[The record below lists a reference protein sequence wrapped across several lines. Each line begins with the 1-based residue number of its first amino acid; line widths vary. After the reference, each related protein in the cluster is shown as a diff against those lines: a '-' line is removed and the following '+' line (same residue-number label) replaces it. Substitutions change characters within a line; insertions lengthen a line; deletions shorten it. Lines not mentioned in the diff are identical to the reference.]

1 MRVSSWLGF
10 AERWEGCRLFW
21 PSRRSWLLMRTPR
34 SLSGWLSDGQI
45 RIGKHMA
52 TTVTPPTPS
61 VAENAPSDAVA
72 FDDLIG
78 LGSEPDEGEAVT
90 APPPAPAEPPP
101 SVPAAAEPPASATT
115 TPTGVQEV
123 QPPQS
128 QAPTPPMAQPQVQ
141 QPAPSQPPAATPQ
154 VVTPPAPPQPVAPQP
169 TVQAPPPQPAQQ
181 PPRLTQEE
189 VIQRRQALIDD
200 IAGRYAISEEDKAAL
215 AVEPEKVL
223 PKIAGRLYVDVYEAV
238 LQASLSQLPQL
249 INGYTQVQ
257 RVAQQHEQAFYSKW
271 PALQKPE
278 YEPTIRQIAATYRQ
292 MNPQA
297 SADDMMNAVGVI
309 SMVQL
314 GLGTAPASAAPP
326 AAAPPPAQVP
336 VQQPPVVAQRPFT
349 PAGVG
354 GANSTPAAATPG
366 PFDDLLAPD
375 RYED

>member
-1 MRVSSWLGF
+1 
-10 AERWEGCRLFW
+10 
-21 PSRRSWLLMRTPR
+21 
-34 SLSGWLSDGQI
+34 
-45 RIGKHMA
+45 MA

-78 LGSEPDEGEAVT
+78 LGSEPGEGEALT
-90 APPPAPAEPPP
+90 PTPPAPPEPPP

-115 TPTGVQEV
+115 TPVGVQEV
-123 QPPQS
+123 QPPQP
-128 QAPTPPMAQPQVQ
+128 QAPIPPVEQPVAQPPV
-141 QPAPSQPPAATPQ
+141 QPPAQPPQPVATPQ
-154 VVTPPAPPQPVAPQP
+154 AAVPPAPPQPVAPQP
-169 TVQAPPPQPAQQ
+169 PVQVPPAQPVQQ
-181 PPRLTQEE
+181 PPRPTQEE
-189 VIQRRQALIDD
+189 VLQRRQALIDD

-249 INGYTQVQ
+249 INGYNQVQ

-314 GLGTAPASAAPP
+314 GLGTAPAPVAPP
-326 AAAPPPAQVP
+326 AATPPPAQVP
-336 VQQPPVVAQRPFT
+336 VQQPQQAAQRPFT

-354 GANSTPAAATPG
+354 GANTTPAAGTPG